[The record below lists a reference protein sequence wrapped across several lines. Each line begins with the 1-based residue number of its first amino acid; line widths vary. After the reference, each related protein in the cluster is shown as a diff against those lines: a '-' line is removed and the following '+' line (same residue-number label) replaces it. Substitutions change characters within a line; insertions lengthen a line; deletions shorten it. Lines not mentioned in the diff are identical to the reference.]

1 MDQALVVAVMSVE
14 MRSKQGAMALVHE
27 DVAMADVRKLRLAA
41 MDLGRA
47 TAMIVADVEKVTS
60 AAM

>member
-14 MRSKQGAMALVHE
+14 MRSKQGAMAPVRE

-41 MDLGRA
+41 MDLVPA
-47 TAMIVADVEKVTS
+47 VVVIVTVLE
-60 AAM
+60 MR

>member
-1 MDQALVVAVMSVE
+1 MDQALVVAVTSVE

-41 MDLGRA
+41 MDLVPA
-47 TAMIVADVEKVTS
+47 VVVIVTVLE
-60 AAM
+60 MR

>member
-1 MDQALVVAVMSVE
+1 MDQALVAAVTSVE

-41 MDLGRA
+41 MDLVPA
-47 TAMIVADVEKVTS
+47 VVVIVTVLE
-60 AAM
+60 MR

>member
-41 MDLGRA
+41 MDLVPA
-47 TAMIVADVEKVTS
+47 VVVIVTVLE
-60 AAM
+60 MR